1 MSDPNAPDSYLD
13 RFFLAT
19 GAHRIAAALRP
30 ASVVPADP
38 SVVPADPSVPV
49 ERPSLNRK
57 FSSLTDYKVWVDKV
71 RGSWAGKD

>member
-30 ASVVPADP
+30 A